1 MKPIVLISLLA
12 LACVEPPST
21 DKGAGIQPDGAA
33 APGAPQPEGGSAAPG
48 EATQGGSQAPAEGVP
63 AEGAVPLEGA
73 PAEGAVPLEDGPG
86 AVVPDRGEDAP
97 EGEPIESHPQDEIED
112 GVSISGVL
120 SCDGC
125 EGSLIVRV
133 EDAGSNPPQ
142 LLTSATF
149 ESAGSFTIQSPRDK
163 KVVLMVIHDADGS
176 GGPTPGEG
184 IGLWTGGLLNTSTDT
199 TDVELTVGVM
209 PDTPPI
215 EPGVEAEEPAE

>member
-1 MKPIVLISLLA
+1 MAQQHRVLLSLRVGRPHRGRLRR
-12 LACVEPPST
+12 
-21 DKGAGIQPDGAA
+21 AA
-33 APGAPQPEGGSAAPG
+33 AR
-48 EATQGGSQAPAEGVP
+48 
-63 AEGAVPLEGA
+63 LR
-73 PAEGAVPLEDGPG
+73 L
-86 AVVPDRGEDAP
+86 RGFLLRAFRRDDAP
-97 EGEPIESHPQDEIED
+97 EGEPVESHPQDEIED
-112 GVSISGVL
+112 GVSISGIL

-215 EPGVEAEEPAE
+215 DPGVQGEEPTE